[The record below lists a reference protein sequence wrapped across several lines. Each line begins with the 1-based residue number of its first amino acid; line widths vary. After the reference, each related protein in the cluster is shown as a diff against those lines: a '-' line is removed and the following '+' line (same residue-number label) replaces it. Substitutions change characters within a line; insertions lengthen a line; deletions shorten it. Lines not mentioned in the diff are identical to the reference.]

1 LEFSRQGTAAAFNF
15 VIPDRLCRG
24 ELCGAFRDGNEPWDP
39 RMSKIWAERLTAF
52 GMIALA
58 GFFITQSMGLP
69 STSGA
74 FPKFTEILIIA
85 LALVMI
91 VRTFITHDVKLAGQ
105 TRFDFSYT
113 ALKPIYTMVVA
124 IFYVYAIFRIGFYTA
139 SILFYFLITYMTGI
153 RNYKAMGLTALVLFP
168 LMYFFFNLA
177 LGADLPEGFL
187 I

>member
-1 LEFSRQGTAAAFNF
+1 
-15 VIPDRLCRG
+15 
-24 ELCGAFRDGNEPWDP
+24 
-39 RMSKIWAERLTAF
+39 MSKLWADRWTAI
-52 GMIALA
+52 GMIAVA

-85 LALVMI
+85 LALIMI
-91 VRTFITHDVKLAGQ
+91 VRTFVTHDKKLSGQ
-105 TRFDFSYT
+105 VRFNFSYT
-113 ALKPIYTMVVA
+113 ALKPALTMIVA
-124 IFYVYAIFRIGFYTA
+124 IIYVFAIFRIGFYTA
-139 SILFYFLITYMTGI
+139 SFLFYFLVTYMTGI

-168 LMYFFFNLA
+168 MMYFFFNIA